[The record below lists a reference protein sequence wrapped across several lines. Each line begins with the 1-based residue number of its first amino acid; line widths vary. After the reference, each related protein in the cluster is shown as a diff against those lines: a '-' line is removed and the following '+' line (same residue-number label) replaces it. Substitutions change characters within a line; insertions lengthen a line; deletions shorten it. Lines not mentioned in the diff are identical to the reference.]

1 MIRRHHSVFRAT
13 ALALLVATVT
23 MLVARSAGAQ
33 NSYQQHNLVSNVPG
47 LADVFDAS
55 LVNPWGI
62 SHSATSPFW
71 ISNNGT
77 GNSSLYNTFGV
88 KQGLVVTIPTPGTP
102 PSAPTGQVFNSA
114 GAFPV
119 APGKNAVFLF
129 ATEDGT
135 ISGWNP
141 SVNITNAVTM
151 VDNSPSGAIYKGLAI
166 SGSGAT
172 ARLYGANFHA
182 GTVDMWDGAFAA
194 VTGVGGFTDPTLPAG
209 YAPFNVQNIGGDI
222 FVTYALQDAQKHD
235 EVAGPGFGYVSMF
248 DASGLFLRRFASGG
262 VLDAPWGMTLAPSS
276 FGAFGGDLLIGNFGD
291 GRINAFD
298 PITGVF
304 EGALQQPNGTP
315 LEIDGLWGLIVGNGG
330 SGGDPNTLYFTAG
343 INGEAD
349 GLFGSISVVPVT
361 TPEPSAVVMLATGLI
376 GLAGITNRRRRQT
389 G

>member
-13 ALALLVATVT
+13 VLALSVAAVT
-23 MLVARSAGAQ
+23 MLVTHSAGAQ
-33 NSYQQHNLVSNVPG
+33 NSYKQHNLVSNVPG
-47 LADVFDAS
+47 LADVLDAS

-62 SHSATSPFW
+62 SSSTTSPFW

-77 GNSSLYNTFGV
+77 GNASLYNTFGV

-102 PSAPTGQVFNSA
+102 PSAPTGQVFNNA
-114 GAFPV
+114 GAF
-119 APGKNAVFLF
+119 ALTPGNNARFLF

-141 SVNITNAVTM
+141 AVNATNAVTM
-151 VDNSPSGAIYKGLAI
+151 VDNSASGAIYKGLAI

-182 GTVDMWDGAFAA
+182 GTVEVWDGAFSS
-194 VTGVGGFTDPTLPAG
+194 VFGGFIDPTLPAG
-209 YAPFNVQNIGGDI
+209 YAPFNVQNLGGNI
-222 FVTYALQDAQKHD
+222 FVAYARQDDQRSD

-248 DASGLFLRRFASGG
+248 DPAGVFLRRFASGG
-262 VLDAPWGMTLAPSS
+262 ALNAPWGMTFAPSS

-298 PITGVF
+298 PITGLF
-304 EGALQQPNGTP
+304 QGALQQPDGSP
-315 LEIDGLWGLIVGNGG
+315 IEIDGLWGLIFGNGG
-330 SGGDPNTLYFTAG
+330 NGGDPNTLYFTAG
-343 INGEAD
+343 IDDEAN
-349 GLFGSISVVPVT
+349 GLFGSIAVAPVT
-361 TPEPSAVVMLATGLI
+361 TPEPSTVVMFATGLI
-376 GLAGITNRRRRQT
+376 GLAGITNRRRRPA